1 MSSRL
6 LSLIR
11 KEFIQILRDPRTLA
25 LTIVYPIMMLLLLG
39 YAATND
45 VRNIP
50 LAVYDQDKSD
60 SSRQLLDAYQ
70 AADYFILTYEVES
83 PDEITLL
90 IDFRK
95 SESCYYHSSRL

>member
-1 MSSRL
+1 MPSRL

-11 KEFIQILRDPRTLA
+11 KEFIQIARDPRTLCI
-25 LTIVYPIMMLLLLG
+25 TFVFPIMMLLLLG

-60 SSRQLLDAYQ
+60 ASRQLLDAYR
-70 AADYFILTYEVES
+70 AADYFNFTYEVGSSE
-83 PDEITLL
+83 EIEKL
-90 IDFRK
+90 IDFGAARAAIIIPPD
-95 SESCYYHSSRL
+95 Y